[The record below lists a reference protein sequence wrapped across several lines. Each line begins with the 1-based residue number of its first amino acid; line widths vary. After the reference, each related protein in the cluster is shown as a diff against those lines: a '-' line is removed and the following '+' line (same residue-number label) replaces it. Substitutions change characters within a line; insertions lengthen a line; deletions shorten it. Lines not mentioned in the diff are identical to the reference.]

1 MIKKYFLNLVDLF
14 FNLIQ
19 GTILE
24 GNNEKESQLRRWL
37 FVATFV
43 IAPISIYYF
52 GNKLFLINFAL
63 FFDMTYE
70 WAPIWAPILLGTI
83 FAKSWMRYI
92 RADYVLNTETMLLEI
107 KIPKETLKSPFA
119 MEIFFTS
126 LYQTGAATFKE
137 LYWYGKVRAWF
148 SLELVSIGG
157 QVKFFIWTQKKFRN
171 LIEAQLYAQY
181 PNIAIQ
187 EAEDYMAWVP
197 HEPDP
202 VNLPMWATYFKF
214 IKSNVYP
221 IKTYVDYG
229 LNEDPKEEF
238 KIDPMTSVL
247 EYLGSMR
254 KGEQVWIQ
262 IIIQAHRKTSFK
274 NDAALF
280 PKRDW
285 KEKVRHEVEKI
296 REESISKS
304 RKDSEFPGMPNPT
317 KGQQNTIAALERSV
331 SKWPFETAIRGC
343 YISTK
348 EAFNPI
354 GITGLIGTFRQY
366 SSNDDVNGFKLGWF
380 TDFDYPWQ
388 DFRRKRRTF
397 AEKEMVE
404 AFKLRSF
411 FQPPFKNFE
420 QTPLILNTEELA
432 TIYHFPG
439 SVAATPTFE
448 RIPSKRSEAPANLPI

>member
-43 IAPISIYYF
+43 IALFSIYYF

-107 KIPKETLKSPFA
+107 KIPKETLKSPLA

-148 SLELVSIGG
+148 SLELVSLGG

-187 EAEDYMAWVP
+187 EAEDYMSSVP

-238 KIDPMTSVL
+238 KIDPMTSVI
-247 EYLGSMR
+247 EYLGSLH
-254 KGEQVWIQ
+254 KGEETWIQ
-262 IIIQAHRKTSFK
+262 IIIQAHRKISFR
-274 NDAALF
+274 NDAVFF
-280 PKRDW
+280 PKGDW
-285 KEKVRHEVEKI
+285 KESARHEIEKI
-296 REESISKS
+296 REESIVKTK
-304 RKDSEFPGMPNPT
+304 KDTEFPCMPNPT
-317 KGQQNTIAALERSV
+317 KGQQNTI
-331 SKWPFETAIRGC
+331 
-343 YISTK
+343 
-348 EAFNPI
+348 
-354 GITGLIGTFRQY
+354 
-366 SSNDDVNGFKLGWF
+366 
-380 TDFDYPWQ
+380 
-388 DFRRKRRTF
+388 
-397 AEKEMVE
+397 
-404 AFKLRSF
+404 
-411 FQPPFKNFE
+411 
-420 QTPLILNTEELA
+420 
-432 TIYHFPG
+432 
-439 SVAATPTFE
+439 
-448 RIPSKRSEAPANLPI
+448 